1 LTINLPTNIEWETE
15 VYDDGNFVDLV
26 LDPTSAVIPVGKSTK
41 YRITT
46 GVRFTAIAGGFR
58 QVDIKVNGVVVAS
71 EKRSALALPNVTD
84 VGLATEIDLLAG
96 DNVQVTATAEDASG
110 VEIDPGRETW
120 WTLSSAGGALGDT
133 GETGPTGAQGPTGST
148 FGGTGETGETGAT
161 GSSGAS
167 GETGATGQTGAGPT
181 GETGE
186 TGATGASGNTG
197 STGETGP
204 TGLSGTSSLVESWS
218 AFIEA
223 PIFNQKYTLEQSV
236 VVPITINEIH
246 GQTEVGS
253 LNVTI
258 LKNGAEV
265 GPTGVSFTAGATFY
279 AMSAAATAATGD
291 QIQLRVD
298 SVAAAQDFGLTVKR
312 TRD

>member
-161 GSSGAS
+161 G
-167 GETGATGQTGAGPT
+167 
-181 GETGE
+181 
-186 TGATGASGNTG
+186 ASGNTG